1 MCFPFTKIEGKPTD
15 QSRRNSAADT
25 VTGRADRKQGRVTD
39 AEGERSVLARALRRA
54 NRQRGKASGQ
64 WQFGHR
70 KSWRTN
76 QVQREA

>member
-39 AEGERSVLARALRRA
+39 AEGERSVLARALRRPNLDILVA
-54 NRQRGKASGQ
+54 LKDGDSYSAHSGCMP
-64 WQFGHR
+64 
-70 KSWRTN
+70 
-76 QVQREA
+76 E